1 MKKIAL
7 NILFFLSFLISFS
20 QIATYPLNEDLNDT
34 TNSFHGSYNPFSCCD
49 FAKEDGSF
57 YYPGGHCEAI
67 SEKRG
72 FDICNLNQVLNSEN
86 FIIQDN
92 EKFLKLERF
101 NYFTLPKSL
110 NDSIKENESLE
121 IKFKIYVPSDGDW
134 GYQSND
140 DNEYWRTI
148 FSMGDFGQSM
158 NGFTINLFKESEDD
172 RLRLRVFAGGKENPL
187 DDVAGQILDV
197 KFIDFDTV
205 YDFTMIITID
215 SAYPG
220 VIFNINGE
228 RSSHVFDDDSILTGS
243 EGGDIRVE
251 HFKNALKSNQIKVG
265 VDKSMDTFYDQEYND
280 ENSNHKVGGTFL
292 VNDLKIY
299 SPKKPGDINIVK
311 NVLTLFKDHI
321 NGTNTLSDS
330 EKAVN
335 LTKFFD
341 NWDDNYEPVF
351 NEIKSFID
359 AYATANDPIFK
370 SMDPVDPNT
379 FSEETT
385 IQVELQNSLHNNY
398 FIKENI
404 NKDSF
409 VNFKYDD
416 ADVWPGPVS
425 ASAPRLKP
433 TITIDATYNTD
444 PGYVLNGQGS
454 VYRMTGYYAA
464 PGELIS
470 LNVDSSVIN
479 SNLIIEIGT
488 STFPLGS
495 GTRNRFQNVVKSFKI
510 TSQEF
515 KIASPF
521 GGPIYIKVPDNTN
534 LGDIDITFDNVVKM
548 PFFSIKTGSETSL
561 SEYKEELAKG
571 HVKWVDWESDN
582 FLTTITL
589 PMANLIE
596 KEVGDPTSLMSKW
609 SDTFQVFQ
617 DVSGRPSKRIRAEYI
632 RFDRMNP
639 VGGTWAGASYPMY
652 LYENDP
658 TDPDDASKNTHVINV
673 GFQASNIY
681 AGGDKGYD
689 GEHFIILHEMGHVHN
704 MPTLPDEG
712 ESNVNFPA
720 VAVYNLVFNETID
733 KSFAYS
739 LQQRYNREEA
749 MMDWFISP
757 NFRIGNGMHY
767 EDRSF
772 DLGAPDFRGNEM
784 MYQSRGHGKYV
795 ELGAL
800 LGWES
805 VGKINKYYHDLG
817 LDTSTF
823 PDIKTH
829 DPLRDEFIINASK
842 TLGINLTP
850 LFDIWG
856 IVPEKS
862 TIRELNILE
871 SSNVLASSNLIKER
885 IINYR
890 SIVPRNKSE
899 FVDYLNKLIE
909 AGKNGD
915 GNRQRWEAMAGS
927 GYGEYPEYTEKI
939 ANEIIAQIDLI
950 LCRYYNTNCT
960 SDDLDGDGIINTEDN
975 CPETANEDQADADDD
990 GIGDVCDSDT
1000 DQDDIDGD
1008 TIPDAD
1014 DNCPE
1019 TANEDQADFDGDGIG
1034 DVCDDDVDGDG
1045 VLNADDNCSNTPAG
1059 VTVDVNGCGET
1070 GDDKDGDGI
1079 LNDSDNC
1086 PETANEDQNDFDGD
1100 GTGDVCD
1107 DDVDGDGVLNE
1118 DDNCSN
1124 TPAGTTVDVNGCEVF
1139 DLPLDNN
1146 KVSVTSASCIG
1157 TTDGS
1162 IGLSIEDASYAYSVS
1177 LLHGQDDPITLGG
1190 ETKTASVTGLGTGT
1204 YTVCFKVDGQD
1215 TYEQCFEVNIGEP
1228 KALSVFIDVDNDNRT
1243 TSIQL
1248 SGSSSYNVE
1257 VNGQRYNV
1265 KGDRFT
1271 TNLPSGLSI
1280 IKISTDLDCQ
1290 GIIEREIFISEDIL
1304 YYPNPTPGDVNVYV
1318 NGEDSKVTMSVF
1330 SSKGDLIFT
1339 KEQEIQTTRKTDL
1352 DLGGVP
1358 AGTYL
1363 VTLEGK
1369 TVRKTFKI
1377 VKR

>member
-1 MKKIAL
+1 KE
-7 NILFFLSFLISFS
+7 S
-20 QIATYPLNEDLNDT
+20 QKVGED
-34 TNSFHGSYNPFSCCD
+34 
-49 FAKEDGSF
+49 
-57 YYPGGHCEAI
+57 
-67 SEKRG
+67 
-72 FDICNLNQVLNSEN
+72 
-86 FIIQDN
+86 
-92 EKFLKLERF
+92 
-101 NYFTLPKSL
+101 
-110 NDSIKENESLE
+110 
-121 IKFKIYVPSDGDW
+121 
-134 GYQSND
+134 
-140 DNEYWRTI
+140 
-148 FSMGDFGQSM
+148 
-158 NGFTINLFKESEDD
+158 SEDD
-172 RLRLRVFAGGKENPL
+172 RLRIRVFAGGKEKPY

-251 HFKNALKSNQIKVG
+251 HFKNAFKSNQIKVG
-265 VDKSMDTFYDQEYND
+265 VDKSMGTFYNQEYND

-292 VNDLKIY
+292 INDLKIY
-299 SPKKPGDINIVK
+299 SPKKPGDINIIK

-335 LTKFFD
+335 LTKFYD

-425 ASAPRLKP
+425 ASATRLKP

-444 PGYVLNGQGS
+444 PGYFINGQDH

-495 GTRNRFQNVVKSFKI
+495 GTRNRFQNVFKSFRI

-534 LGDIDITFDNVVKM
+534 LGDIDITLDNVVKM

-704 MPTLPDEG
+704 MPTLPDEV

-800 LGWES
+800 FGWES

-823 PDIKTH
+823 QEVKTH
-829 DPLRDEFIINASK
+829 DPSRDEFIINASK
-842 TLGINLTP
+842 TLEINLTP

-856 IVPEKS
+856 MVPEKS
-862 TIRELNILE
+862 TIRELNVLE
-871 SSNVLASSNLIKER
+871 SSNVLASSNLIKNR

-975 CPETANEDQADADDD
+975 CPETANKDQADADDD
-990 GIGDVCDSDT
+990 GIGDVCDSDI

-1008 TIPDAD
+1008 TIPNAD

-1019 TANEDQADFDGDGIG
+1019 T
-1034 DVCDDDVDGDG
+1034 V
-1045 VLNADDNCSNTPAG
+1045 
-1059 VTVDVNGCGET
+1059 
-1070 GDDKDGDGI
+1070 
-1079 LNDSDNC
+1079 
-1086 PETANEDQNDFDGD
+1086 NEDQNDFDGD
-1100 GTGDVCD
+1100 GIGDVCD

-1124 TPAGTTVDVNGCEVF
+1124 TPAGTTVDVNGCEVIDGDDKDGDGILNDSDNCPETANEDQNDFDGDGIGDVCDDDDDGDGILNVDDNCPNTPDGTTVDVNGCEVF
-1139 DLPLDNN
+1139 DLPLTNN

-1162 IGLSIEDASYAYSVS
+1162 IGLSIEDTSYAYSVTVT
-1177 LLHGQDDPITLGG
+1177 GKDDPFTLGG

-1215 TYEQCFEVNIGEP
+1215 AYEQCFEVSIAEP
-1228 KALSVFIDVDNDNRT
+1228 KALSAFIDVDNDNRT

-1257 VNGQRYNV
+1257 VNGQRFDV

-1290 GIIEREIFISEDIL
+1290 GVIEREVFISEDIH
-1304 YYPNPTPGDVNVYV
+1304 YYPNPTQTDVNVHV
-1318 NGEDSKVTMSVF
+1318 SGDDTMVQVSVF
-1330 SSKGDLIFT
+1330 SEKGDLIYSR
-1339 KEQEIQTTRKTDL
+1339 EQQIQDFSRKTNIDL
-1352 DLGGVP
+1352 SRQIT
-1358 AGTYL
+1358 GTY
-1363 VTLEGK
+1363 
-1369 TVRKTFKI
+1369 I
-1377 VKR
+1377 VVM